1 MKKFLLILTALAVSG
16 ILIVSVSAND
26 AVEATTAVVEATTA
40 IVEETTVP
48 TTEATEAV
56 TTEATTEATETV
68 TTEAATTEPVT
79 TEETTIVTTVQTNVP
94 DKDKLAEQF
103 IGYIMS
109 GDEGSEELLDKIIA
123 MGEQYKQYKEDGYT
137 LEERI
142 AEMMTADNLV
152 VLASAAFLVV
162 CGSAFFVFEGKRK
175 KERRTNAA
183 YIARFDTKL
192 NEECETNAK
201 LNKTVEDQSAHIAE
215 LQEQIKHLCENAD
228 ANKLDLDKVTHANE
242 AVAKMIFDVFLC
254 SRTLDKSAK
263 ELLTHNYMEAIGDH
277 RNEEQG

>member
-1 MKKFLLILTALAVSG
+1 MKKFLLILTALAISV
-16 ILIVSVSAND
+16 ILMVSVSAND
-26 AVEATTAVVEATTA
+26 VAEATTAVVETTTEIA
-40 IVEETTVP
+40 EETTVP
-48 TTEATEAV
+48 

-68 TTEAATTEPVT
+68 TTEAVT
-79 TEETTIVTTVQTNVP
+79 TEAVTTEATTVATAETTIPVL

-192 NEECETNAK
+192 NEECETNANLK
-201 LNKTVEDQSAHIAE
+201 KIVEDQSAHIAE